1 MGDEKE
7 EDRDRR
13 HWERDIRDDVFD
25 MSLTEVVTC
34 QLGRHVISHKD
45 S

>member
-7 EDRDRR
+7 EDRSRK
-13 HWERDIRDDVFD
+13 HWERDIRDAFD
-25 MSLTEVVTC
+25 MSLTEVVTS
-34 QLGRHVISHKD
+34 QLGCHAVSHKD

>member
-7 EDRDRR
+7 EDREGT
-13 HWERDIRDDVFD
+13 WERDIRDVFD
-25 MSLTEVVTC
+25 MSLTEVLTC
-34 QLGRHVISHKD
+34 QLGRHAISHKD

>member
-13 HWERDIRDDVFD
+13 HWERDIRDVFY
-25 MSLTEVVTC
+25 MSLTEVVTR